1 MTTGEAI
8 RRARSSRGLTQIEL
22 AARAGISR
30 QALGAIEAGS
40 YQPGVAIALSLV
52 LLALALAI
60 LIVMRDR
67 YLHAF

>member
-8 RRARSSRGLTQIEL
+8 RRARNSRGLTQIDL

-40 YQPGVAIALSLV
+40 YQPGVAIAQ
-52 LLALALAI
+52 
-60 LIVMRDR
+60 DR
-67 YLHAF
+67 QRIERVIAAMEKAR